1 MKQTALNKLIDFLN
15 EEICER
21 RDYSASKMCEVIRL
35 KIETELLEEEK
46 EQIINAIE
54 WGNRKGYDEHTLTC
68 IYDEDLKY
76 YDKTYTQSSE

>member
-15 EEICER
+15 EEICEI

-46 EQIINAIE
+46 DIITEAYSQGRI
-54 WGNRKGYDEHTLTC
+54 DEETRFPYAT
-68 IYDEDLKY
+68 DGEDYFKLEFA
-76 YDKTYTQSSE
+76 QSSE